1 MFRLKVIILPF
12 FEPGLMQVRGHYF
25 VDSHG
30 RALGEIPLGQ
40 CLRTRNLRHREA
52 SVSSTK
58 LTSTWLNGN
67 PDMSLQSTIKGSAK
81 KRLCEKCVFRKLLAD
96 GERIF
101 QWP

>member
-40 CLRTRNLRHREA
+40 RGSLCLINQTH
-52 SVSSTK
+52 K
-58 LTSTWLNGN
+58 Y
-67 PDMSLQSTIKGSAK
+67 
-81 KRLCEKCVFRKLLAD
+81 LA
-96 GERIF
+96 E
-101 QWP
+101 WEP